1 MGIDLNDNLIVI
13 TKAVEYANI
22 SKIRRALRL
31 IGRVQSGD
39 FKLEGKDKGSDSLKE
54 IHQFIELRSI
64 NRRILV
70 GELS

>member
-13 TKAVEYANI
+13 TKAAEYANK

-39 FKLEGKDKGSDSLKE
+39 FKLEGKDKGSDSLRE
-54 IHQFIELRSI
+54 IHLFIELRSI